1 MLQLGQQLITYQILL
16 VLIIQSNILYVNQL
30 QLWLYMSAIIVLIY
44 EYTFGVGDGHEDDDG
59 NMELDIGDL
68 GLGVMCCW

>member
-44 EYTFGVGDGHEDDDG
+44 EYTVGVGDGHDDDDG
-59 NMELDIGDL
+59 NMDWILVIW
-68 GLGVMCCW
+68 LGVMCCW